1 MYLGILQISMN
12 MTNKNIFAEEEKA
25 SERRRREFIMIRKF
39 QIWKVKGHYTKK
51 KHAFYIFHNLV
62 EFRYDQLFATPA
74 LICFFL
80 YMYRTSQSCEKTPQ
94 LVRY

>member
-51 KHAFYIFHNLV
+51 NM
-62 EFRYDQLFATPA
+62 LFIPF
-74 LICFFL
+74 II
-80 YMYRTSQSCEKTPQ
+80 
-94 LVRY
+94 